1 MKGFKIPNI
10 GRLISLT
17 AEVGAHSPSLYMSNV
32 SLESVAVAN
41 NIKREAGFSIELF
54 DDAIRDA
61 VNEFYEFSA
70 VYREN
75 NAGKFIEDV
84 RTLDNL
90 LTDSGRKYTDS
101 IRWTDDEKYV
111 TELRKPVSSAYL
123 MIFGEQDPN
132 RQVTPTDF
140 WKCLDLDELRNEI
153 YRSPNFQNVSTIFTR
168 DKSFDKVNKL
178 LELLT
183 ELRLNCVELSTN
195 YEATISAVM
204 ERLIRGESIPM
215 TDTIDFESNQSV
227 VLGHVIDASIV
238 KSINKKWYGREIV
251 TSIGSMSSD
260 TKLLL
265 DEPLQLCSP
274 ENSDNPKA
282 VDNLFQYSKT
292 EHATDNIRLLQ
303 REFLSIVEQ
312 IDLSSRRLSKLA
324 DGLSEIP
331 DYNGNGGYNYTLR
344 DITVLMHVYSG
355 TLTELL
361 KFVVKI
367 AVMLE
372 NSFTEVSTLAN
383 KVKALKSAIDNYVA
397 KRLKT

>member
-17 AEVGAHSPSLYMSNV
+17 AEMGAHSPSLYMSNV

-75 NAGKFIEDV
+75 NADKFIEDV

-111 TELRKPVSSAYL
+111 TELRKPVSSSYL
-123 MIFGEQDPN
+123 LIFGEQDPN

-140 WKCLDLDELRNEI
+140 WKCLDLAELRNEI

-204 ERLIRGESIPM
+204 ERLIRGESIPV
-215 TDTIDFESNQSV
+215 TDTIDFESSQSV

-238 KSINKKWYGREIV
+238 KTINQKWYGREIT

-292 EHATDNIRLLQ
+292 EHAGDNIRLLQ
-303 REFLSIVEQ
+303 REFLCIVEQ

-372 NSFTEVSTLAN
+372 NSFTEVSSLAN
-383 KVKALKSAIDNYVA
+383 KVKTLKSAIDNYVA

>member
-17 AEVGAHSPSLYMSNV
+17 AQMGAHSPSLYMSNI
-32 SLESVAVAN
+32 SMESVSVAN

-70 VYREN
+70 TYREN
-75 NAGKFIEDV
+75 NADRFVEDV

-90 LTDSGRKYTDS
+90 LSNSGRKYTDS
-101 IRWTDDEKYV
+101 IRWTDDEQYV
-111 TELRKPVSSAYL
+111 TELRRPVSSAYL
-123 MIFGEQDPN
+123 TIFGEQDQN

-140 WKCLDLDELRNEI
+140 WKCLDLAELRNDI

-168 DKSFDKVNKL
+168 EKSFDKVNKL
-178 LELLT
+178 LSLVT

-195 YEATISAVM
+195 YEATISAVID
-204 ERLIRGESIPM
+204 RLIHGESIPM
-215 TDTIDFESNQSV
+215 TDTIDFESTQSI
-227 VLGHVIDASIV
+227 VLGHVIDASIT
-238 KSINKKWYGREIV
+238 KTINNKWYGREIV
-251 TSIGSMSSD
+251 TAIGSMSSD
-260 TKLLL
+260 TQLLL
-265 DEPLQLCSP
+265 DDPLQLCSP

-292 EHATDNIRLLQ
+292 EHAGENIRLLQ

-324 DGLSEIP
+324 EGLSEIP
-331 DYNGNGGYNYTLR
+331 DYNGDGGYNYTLR

-355 TLTELL
+355 TLIELL

-372 NSFTEVSTLAN
+372 NSFKEVSTLSD
-383 KVKALKSAIDNYVA
+383 KVKTLKSAIDNYVA
-397 KRLKT
+397 KRLKA